1 MRRILR
7 RRGTAIG
14 AARALTC
21 HAIAAQHRTPFHHAG
36 PAVHTIDLT
45 TAPLALHT
53 PRLLLAAPAP
63 AHAAAF
69 AEGVAASQAALGFV
83 AWGQRPR
90 DLAWALR
97 FCEDDASSR
106 AAGLDLAF
114 HVFARD
120 GGAWV
125 GRIDVHSVDFAA
137 ARGEIGYVGDV
148 RHAGRGLMREAVAAV
163 IHLCFDLGFE
173 RIEAMSDA
181 RNARALHFAETLG
194 LQREGL
200 LRRHERDGHGELCDM
215 VLYAAIN
222 PHTGTPAAA

>member
-1 MRRILR
+1 M
-7 RRGTAIG
+7 
-14 AARALTC
+14 
-21 HAIAAQHRTPFHHAG
+21 

-69 AEGVAASQAALGFV
+69 AEGVAASQAVLGFV

-97 FCEDDASSR
+97 FCEDDAASR
-106 AAGLDLAF
+106 AAGLDLTFHAF
-114 HVFARD
+114 IRD

-148 RHAGRGLMREAVAAV
+148 RQSGRGLMREAVAAV
-163 IHLCFDLGFE
+163 ITLCFDLGFE

-181 RNARALHFAETLG
+181 RNARALRFADNLG
-194 LQREGL
+194 LLQREGI
-200 LRRHERDGHGELCDM
+200 LRRHERDLQGQPCDM
-215 VLYAAIN
+215 VLWAALN
-222 PHTGTPAAA
+222 PRGPLPLPADPA